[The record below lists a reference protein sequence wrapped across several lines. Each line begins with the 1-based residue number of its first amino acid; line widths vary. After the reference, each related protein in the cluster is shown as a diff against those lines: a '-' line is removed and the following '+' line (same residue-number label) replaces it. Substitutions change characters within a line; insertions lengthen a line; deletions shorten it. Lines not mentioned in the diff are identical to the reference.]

1 MILFHERLPCSENFF
16 RYFRNYDKYMEDKAK
31 TTTNSEDQVMASE
44 LDANGVAVPQMAKSP
59 IREIKSP
66 KYGLGL

>member
-31 TTTNSEDQVMASE
+31 TTTKTEDQVMATEQDS
-44 LDANGVAVPQMAKSP
+44 NGLSVP
-59 IREIKSP
+59 
-66 KYGLGL
+66 

>member
-31 TTTNSEDQVMASE
+31 TTPKPEDQVMASE
-44 LDANGVAVPQMAKSP
+44 QEANGVSVP
-59 IREIKSP
+59 
-66 KYGLGL
+66 

>member
-16 RYFRNYDKYMEDKAK
+16 RYFRNYDKYMEDKVK

-44 LDANGVAVPQMAKSP
+44 LDANGVAVP
-59 IREIKSP
+59 
-66 KYGLGL
+66 